1 MCGARGSTAAT
12 TAVTH
17 MHLLELRKPDGRHLT
32 LFSRRPITGV
42 GPAPSPRPE
51 PVHPN
56 PHLRW
61 HPLRGEWV
69 AYAAHRQDRTFL
81 PPPEYNP
88 LRPTADAAHPTE
100 LPAGD
105 YDIAVF
111 DNLFPTLSLE
121 AHDPPRLGVQT
132 CPGIGKCEV
141 VVFTQD
147 SQAALGSLALDHI
160 ALLLEVW
167 AQRTQSLTASG
178 VIQYVLPFENR
189 GAAMGVTLHHPH
201 GQLYAYPFVPP
212 VPARMQQMELEHFA
226 HHGRPLLETL
236 IEQELRDAERLLY
249 AGPHAVA
256 FMPLWARYPYE
267 TCIAPRTART
277 HLHELSLEERTDLA
291 CALKTV
297 LLKYDGLWNR
307 PMPYIMAWYQGA
319 VDGVAHPEAHLH
331 AELYPAYRTRDKLK
345 YLAGTEVAAGMF
357 ACDALPE
364 ERVRDLQ
371 SIEVRL

>member
-1 MCGARGSTAAT
+1 
-12 TAVTH
+12 
-17 MHLLELRKPDGRHLT
+17 MHRMELRKPDGRQLT
-32 LFSRRPITGV
+32 LYSRREITCTAPV
-42 GPAPSPRPE
+42 PSPRAT

-88 LRPTADAAHPTE
+88 LRPTLDPSQPTE

-111 DNLFPTLSLE
+111 DNLFPTLALG
-121 AHDPPRLGVQT
+121 AHDPPQLAIQT
-132 CPGIGKCEV
+132 RPAIGKCEV

-147 SQAALGSLALDHI
+147 SQTSLGNLPVDHI

-167 AQRTQSLTASG
+167 GQRTRALADTG
-178 VIQYVLPFENR
+178 TIRYVLPFENR
-189 GAAMGVTLHHPH
+189 GTEVGVTLHHPH
-201 GQLYAYPFVPP
+201 GQLYAYSLVPP
-212 VPARMQQMELEHFA
+212 IPARMQQMEREYFVQKQ
-226 HHGRPLLETL
+226 RSLLYDL
-236 IEQELRDAERLLY
+236 IEQEMRDQARLLY
-249 AGPHAVA
+249 QGPHAVA

-267 TCIAPRTART
+267 VWVAPRSA
-277 HLHELSLEERTDLA
+277 HAYFEQLSAEERTDLA
-291 CALKTV
+291 RALKTV
-297 LLKYDGLWNR
+297 LLKYDGLWDR
-307 PMPYIMAWYQGA
+307 PFPYIMAWYQAA
-319 VDGVAHPEAHLH
+319 VDGAQHPEAHLH

-345 YLAGTEVAAGMF
+345 YLAGTEVAAGLF

-371 SIEVRL
+371 AVVVNV